1 MSTTNDITDAQFSGD
16 NPAVRS
22 RAELKKKADTLY
34 KNSFGDLEDGMI
46 YRDPLGF
53 KTGGQSVTLQKDR
66 WEQFAREPL
75 ADFAQ
80 PGTAGDQDAMSVVEK
95 WNELQ
100 RKNYSL
106 QDTFY
111 EIRKSLD
118 TGDWT
123 LPLDII
129 PDVFT
134 VQPERLPLVNSIP
147 RVSTNDD
154 EVVATPVTDH
164 PFFSWGLE
172 DTAATDGDGNR
183 VYDYDQ
189 PTYGDLSYAVLGMG
203 LATRLS
209 DKLILASSNLR
220 NAEST
225 QEQAIMRGGMQTL
238 ERQMI
243 RGTNFD
249 ADGFQGLDDFISGGD
264 GDIIATLDAA
274 NANPEDYEDTLRE
287 LINDAEFEGANLSQT
302 AVVMDFDFHRQVRDS
317 VTDVTRYEPMADQFG
332 VDTVFEYDGVPVFK
346 THAIDRI
353 SDTATDTTDTKAYTI
368 NFDAH
373 YLSVLQEMSVRPLAR
388 LGPQER
394 FGVDM
399 YAVLTAED
407 DGAHVRAAEVTGA

>member
-1 MSTTNDITDAQFSGD
+1 MSTTQSNDFDFTGEALRDRQEI
-16 NPAVRS
+16 
-22 RAELKKKADTLY
+22 KKNSEEMY
-34 KNSFGDLEDGMI
+34 KNSFGDLDDGTI

-53 KTGGQSVTLQKDR
+53 KTNGQSVELQKRR
-66 WEQFAREPL
+66 WEQLANEPVT
-75 ADFAQ
+75 DFAS
-80 PGTAGDQDAMSVVEK
+80 PGTAGEATAKSIVEK

-118 TGDWT
+118 SGDWT

-129 PDVFT
+129 PEVFT

-147 RVSTNDD
+147 RVATNDD
-154 EVVATPVTDH
+154 EVVATPINDH

-172 DTAATDGDGNR
+172 GTAATDGDGNR

-189 PTYGDLSYAVLGMG
+189 PTYGDLSYDVLGMG

-209 DKLILASSNLR
+209 DKMILASSNLR

-225 QEQAIMRGGMQTL
+225 QEQAIMRGGQQTL
-238 ERQMI
+238 ERQLI
-243 RGTNFD
+243 KGTNFD
-249 ADGFQGLDDFISGGD
+249 ANGPQGLDDFISGGD
-264 GDIIATLDAA
+264 GEIIVSLDDA
-274 NANPEDYEDTLRE
+274 NANPEDYENAIRT
-287 LINDAEFEGANLSQT
+287 LINDAEYEGANLSQT
-302 AVVMDFDFHRQVRDS
+302 AVVCDFDFHREVRDS
-317 VTDVTRYEPMADQFG
+317 VTDVVRYEPMSDAFG

-346 THAIDRI
+346 SHAIDRI
-353 SDTATDTTDTKAYTI
+353 SDTATDTTDTKAYTV

-373 YLSVLQEMSVRPLAR
+373 YLSVLQEMSMRPLAR

-394 FGVDM
+394 FASDFYG
-399 YAVLTAED
+399 VLTAED
-407 DGAHVRAAEVTGA
+407 NGAHVRAAEVTGA

>member
-1 MSTTNDITDAQFSGD
+1 MATSETDFGFGGNDALRDRNEIKKH
-16 NPAVRS
+16 
-22 RAELKKKADTLY
+22 AEEMY
-34 KNSFGDLEDGMI
+34 KNSFGDLEDGTI

-53 KTGGQSVTLQKDR
+53 KTGGQPVELQKAR
-66 WEQFAREPL
+66 WDQLSGQPVGNFAN
-75 ADFAQ
+75 
-80 PGTAGDQDAMSVVEK
+80 PGVAGESAAKPVIEK

-100 RKNYSL
+100 RKGYSL

-129 PDVFT
+129 PEVFT

-154 EVVATPVTDH
+154 EVVATPITDH

-172 DTAATDGDGNR
+172 GTAATNGSGDR
-183 VYDYDQ
+183 EYDYGQ
-189 PTYGDLSYAVLGMG
+189 PTYGDLSYDVLGMG

-209 DKLILASSNLR
+209 DKMILASSNLR

-225 QEQAIMRGGMQTL
+225 QEQAIMRGGQQTL
-238 ERQMI
+238 ERQLI
-243 RGTNFD
+243 KGTNFD
-249 ADGFQGLDDFISGGD
+249 AAGPQGLDDFISGGD
-264 GDIIATLDAA
+264 GEIITTLDAA
-274 NANPEDYEDTLRE
+274 NANPEDYEAATRT
-287 LINDAEFEGANLSQT
+287 LINDAEYEGANLSQT
-302 AVVMDFDFHRQVRDS
+302 AVVCDFDWHRKVRDS
-317 VTDVTRYEPMADQFG
+317 VTDVVRYEPMSDAFG

-346 THAIDRI
+346 SHAIDRI
-353 SDTATDTTDTKAYTI
+353 SDTTTDTTDTKAYTI

-373 YLSVLQEMSVRPLAR
+373 YLSVLQEMNMRPLAR
-388 LGPQER
+388 IGPQER

-399 YAVLTAED
+399 YCVLTAED